1 MPRNRRIGGENVKS
15 SPTHGTL
22 ADLSDVQEL
31 RVRLIRDG
39 FYGAPEERQLRAL
52 SRVVVTGMTTGAFA
66 EEARRRFGPWP
77 KPERDPKG
85 RIVWT
90 RREVASLGPVIRGAV
105 VGSAQAVMR

>member
-1 MPRNRRIGGENVKS
+1 MPRNRRIGGETVKS

-39 FYGAPEERQLRAL
+39 FYGASEERQLQAL
-52 SRVVVTGMTTGAFA
+52 SRVVVTGMTTEAFA
-66 EEARRRFGPWP
+66 EEVRRRFGPWP

-90 RREVASLGPVIRGAV
+90 RREIASLGPVIRGAV
-105 VGSAQAVMR
+105 AGSPQAVMR